1 LAVVESYIDVEKVRF
16 GDKLRTSVNVPLELQ
31 DAQVPPMSVQ
41 SLVENAVKH
50 GITPRSGGGEL
61 LVTALAEN
69 GSLHIEVR
77 DTGPGFD
84 LAAIRAG
91 HGLDNLVERLNALY
105 GARARL
111 NVLRRDGYSVVEMV
125 LPRT

>member
-1 LAVVESYIDVEKVRF
+1 M
-16 GDKLRTSVNVPLELQ
+16 Q

-50 GITPRSGGGEL
+50 GITPQSSGGEF
-61 LVTALAEN
+61 LVTASAEN
-69 GSLHIEVR
+69 GSLRVEVR

-84 LAAIRAG
+84 LAAVRAG
-91 HGLDNLVERLNALY
+91 HGLDNLVGRLDALF
-105 GARARL
+105 GAKARL
-111 NVLRRDGYSVVEMV
+111 NVFRRDGYSVVEMV